1 MANLS
6 PISYYGGK
14 SNMVKDI
21 LPLIPKHQQ
30 YVEPFFGG
38 GAVFFAKRPSPHEV
52 INDTLDCAITF
63 YRVLKTRFPELQSMI
78 QATLH
83 SESEYKRAKELLNSE
98 DDLLKAW
105 AFWVQTQMS
114 FSKQLS
120 GGFAFGIR
128 DNLKTK
134 SSTIS
139 SALNN
144 QRNNFT
150 DKYSKRLERTEIFCR
165 DALDII
171 KLKDTPD
178 TFFYIDPP
186 YVSSDCGHYKGYT
199 TEHFKEL
206 LDLLATIKGK
216 FLLSSY
222 PEPILLE
229 YRDTHNWNFQ
239 DKIDRVS
246 VSGKGT
252 QGKTKTECLTFNYQ
266 APHGQQQ
273 DLF

>member
-1 MANLS
+1 
-6 PISYYGGK
+6 
-14 SNMVKDI
+14 MVKDI
-21 LPLIPKHQQ
+21 LPLIPTHQQ

-38 GAVFFAKRPSPHEV
+38 GAIFFAKRPSPHEV

-83 SESEYKRAKELLNSE
+83 SESEHKRAKELLNSE

-114 FSKQLS
+114 FSKNF
-120 GGFAFGIR
+120 GAGFAFGNNDKESISLKNKR
-128 DNLKTK
+128 D
-134 SSTIS
+134 
-139 SALNN
+139 
-144 QRNNFT
+144 NFT

-252 QGKTKTECLTFNYQ
+252 QGKTKIECLTFNYQ

>member
-1 MANLS
+1 MANPS

-14 SNMVKDI
+14 ANMVNSI

-30 YVEPFFGG
+30 YVEPFFGD
-38 GAVFFAKRPSPHEV
+38 GAVFFAKKPSPHEV

-83 SESEYKRAKELLNSE
+83 SESEYKRAKELLASE

-105 AFWVQTQMS
+105 AFWVQCNMS
-114 FSKQLS
+114 FSYGLS
-120 GGFAFGIR
+120 NGFAHSNAKKGRKNAGLQPITSKNKR
-128 DNLKTK
+128 DNFKV
-134 SSTIS
+134 
-139 SALNN
+139 N
-144 QRNNFT
+144 
-150 DKYSKRLERTEIFCR
+150 YSKRLERTEIFCR

-199 TEHFKEL
+199 TEHFTEL
-206 LDLLATIKGK
+206 LDYLATCKGK

-222 PEPILLE
+222 PEQILME
-229 YRDTHNWNFQ
+229 YRDKYGWNFQ

-246 VSGKGT
+246 VSGKDT
-252 QGKTKTECLTFNYQ
+252 KGKTKTECLTFNYELEIM
-266 APHGQQQ
+266 QQ